1 MSGTPPRRALG
12 IDLGDRRIGLALQ
25 EDRNAPRGLP
35 TMMRRPTAAEDCE
48 RLRTIAAE
56 GRATEL
62 VVGLPL
68 HSDGGLSAQ
77 ATATLHWATEVAESL
92 QLPITFVDER
102 YSSQRAEAS
111 LGRAARGSNG
121 GAPGPARREARR
133 AAVDRE
139 AARLILEDAHNP
151 DLRIDVAALLTLHA
165 SETST

>member
-1 MSGTPPRRALG
+1 
-12 IDLGDRRIGLALQ
+12 
-25 EDRNAPRGLP
+25 
-35 TMMRRPTAAEDCE
+35 MMRRPTAAADSD

-56 GRATEL
+56 GRVTEL

-68 HSDGGLSAQ
+68 NSDGSVGPQ
-77 ATATLHWATEVAESL
+77 ATATLRWATEVAHAL

-139 AARLILEDAHNP
+139 AARLILVDALNP
-151 DLRIDVAALLTLHA
+151 ELIVNLGALTADVREATK
-165 SETST
+165 

>member
-1 MSGTPPRRALG
+1 M
-12 IDLGDRRIGLALQ
+12 
-25 EDRNAPRGLP
+25 
-35 TMMRRPTAAEDCE
+35 
-48 RLRTIAAE
+48 
-56 GRATEL
+56 TEL

-68 HSDGGLSAQ
+68 NSDGSVGPQ
-77 ATATLHWATEVAESL
+77 ATSTLRWATEVAEAL

-139 AARLILEDAHNP
+139 AARLILEDALNP
-151 DLRIDVAALLTLHA
+151 ELIVDVSALTVDV
-165 SETST
+165 SESAT

>member
-1 MSGTPPRRALG
+1 MSGTPRRSLG
-12 IDLGDRRIGLALQ
+12 IDLGERRIGLAIR
-25 EDRNAPRGLP
+25 DDASAPRGLP
-35 TMMRRPTAAEDCE
+35 TMMRRPTAAADSD

-56 GRATEL
+56 GRVTEL

-68 HSDGGLSAQ
+68 NSDGSVGPQ
-77 ATATLHWATEVAESL
+77 ATATLRWATEVAHAL

-139 AARLILEDAHNP
+139 AARLILEDALDP
-151 DLRIDVAALLTLHA
+151 GLIVDPRTLSVDVRESAI
-165 SETST
+165 

>member
-1 MSGTPPRRALG
+1 VSGTPRRTLG
-12 IDLGDRRIGLALQ
+12 IDLGERRIGLAIR
-25 EDRNAPRGLP
+25 DDASAPRGLP
-35 TMMRRPTAAEDCE
+35 TMMRRPTASADAE

-56 GRATEL
+56 GRVTEL

-68 HSDGGLSAQ
+68 HSDGSVSPQ
-77 ATATLHWATEVAESL
+77 ATSTLHWATEVAEAL

-133 AAVDRE
+133 AAIDQE
-139 AARLILEDAHNP
+139 AARLILEDALNP
-151 DLRIDVAALLTLHA
+151 ELIVDPSTLTVNVRESA
-165 SETST
+165 I

>member
-12 IDLGDRRIGLALQ
+12 IDLGDRRIGLALR
-25 EDRNAPRGLP
+25 EDSAVPRGLP
-35 TMMRRPTAAEDCE
+35 TMMRLATAAADSE

-56 GRATEL
+56 GRVTEL

-68 HSDGGLSAQ
+68 HSDGSVGTQ
-77 ATATLHWATEVAESL
+77 ATATLRWASEVASAL

-102 YSSQRAEAS
+102 YSSQRAEES

-139 AARLILEDAHNP
+139 AARLILEDALNP
-151 DLRIDVAALLTLHA
+151 ALLIDPKTLAVHVRESA
-165 SETST
+165 T

>member
-1 MSGTPPRRALG
+1 MSGTPRRSLG
-12 IDLGDRRIGLALQ
+12 IDLGERRIGLAIR
-25 EDRNAPRGLP
+25 DDASAPRGLP
-35 TMMRRPTAAEDCE
+35 TMMRRPTASADAE

-56 GRATEL
+56 GRVTEL

-68 HSDGGLSAQ
+68 HSDGSVSPQ
-77 ATATLHWATEVAESL
+77 AAATLHWATEVAEAL

-139 AARLILEDAHNP
+139 AARLILEDALNP
-151 DLRIDVAALLTLHA
+151 ELLIDPTRLAVDVREATI
-165 SETST
+165 

>member
-1 MSGTPPRRALG
+1 MNGTPRGRILG
-12 IDLGDRRIGLALQ
+12 IDLGERRIGLALR
-25 EDRNAPRGLP
+25 EDSSAPRGLP
-35 TMMRRPTAAEDCE
+35 TMMRRPTAIDDAE

-56 GRATEL
+56 GRVTEL

-68 HSDGGLSAQ
+68 HSDGSLSPQ
-77 ATATLHWATEVAESL
+77 ATATLRWATEVAETL
-92 QLPITFVDER
+92 QLPVTFVDER

-139 AARLILEDAHNP
+139 AARLILEDALNP
-151 DLRIDVAALLTLHA
+151 ELIVDPATLAVDVREATR
-165 SETST
+165 

>member
-1 MSGTPPRRALG
+1 MSGTPPRRVLG
-12 IDLGDRRIGLALQ
+12 IDLGERRIGLALR
-25 EDRNAPRGLP
+25 EDGTAPRGLP

-56 GRATEL
+56 GRVTEL

-68 HSDGGLSAQ
+68 HSDGGLSPQ
-77 ATATLHWATEVAESL
+77 ATATLRWANAVAQSM

-133 AAVDRE
+133 AAIDRE
-139 AARLILEDAHNP
+139 AARLILEDALNP
-151 DLRIDVAALLTLHA
+151 ELLIDPTTLVVDVRESA
-165 SETST
+165 K

>member
-1 MSGTPPRRALG
+1 VSGTPRRSLG
-12 IDLGDRRIGLALQ
+12 IDLGERRIGLAIR
-25 EDRNAPRGLP
+25 EDSAAPRGLP
-35 TMMRRPTAAEDCE
+35 TMMRRPTASADSE

-56 GRATEL
+56 GRVTEL

-68 HSDGGLSAQ
+68 HSDGSVSPQ
-77 ATATLHWATEVAESL
+77 ATATLHWATEVAEAL

-139 AARLILEDAHNP
+139 AARLILEDALNP
-151 DLRIDVAALLTLHA
+151 QLIVDPSTLTVDVREATI
-165 SETST
+165 

>member
-1 MSGTPPRRALG
+1 MSGTPRRSLG
-12 IDLGDRRIGLALQ
+12 IDLGERRIGLAIR
-25 EDRNAPRGLP
+25 DDASAPRGLP
-35 TMMRRPTAAEDCE
+35 TMMRRPTASADAE

-56 GRATEL
+56 GRVTEL

-68 HSDGGLSAQ
+68 HSDGSVSPQ
-77 ATATLHWATEVAESL
+77 AAATLHWATEVAEVL

-139 AARLILEDAHNP
+139 AARLILEDALNP
-151 DLRIDVAALLTLHA
+151 ELLIDPTRLAVDVREATI
-165 SETST
+165 

>member
-1 MSGTPPRRALG
+1 MSGTPPRRSLG
-12 IDLGDRRIGLALQ
+12 IDLGERRIGLAIR
-25 EDRNAPRGLP
+25 EDASAPRGLP
-35 TMMRRPTAAEDCE
+35 TMMRRPTAAADSD
-48 RLRTIAAE
+48 RLRTIVAE
-56 GRATEL
+56 GRVTEL

-68 HSDGGLSAQ
+68 HSDGSVGPQ
-77 ATATLHWATEVAESL
+77 ATATLRWATEVAEAL

-139 AARLILEDAHNP
+139 AARLILEDALNP
-151 DLRIDVAALLTLHA
+151 ELLIDPVVLAVGMRESAT
-165 SETST
+165 

>member
-1 MSGTPPRRALG
+1 VSGIPPRRVLG
-12 IDLGDRRIGLALQ
+12 IDLGERRIGLALR
-25 EDRNAPRGLP
+25 EDGTAPRGLP

-56 GRATEL
+56 GRVTEL

-68 HSDGGLSAQ
+68 HSDGGLSSQ
-77 ATATLHWATEVAESL
+77 ATATLRWANAVAQSM

-133 AAVDRE
+133 AAIDRE
-139 AARLILEDAHNP
+139 AARLILEDALNP
-151 DLRIDVAALLTLHA
+151 ELLIDPTALVVDVRESA
-165 SETST
+165 K

>member
-1 MSGTPPRRALG
+1 MSGTPHGRFLG
-12 IDLGDRRIGLALQ
+12 IDLGERRIGLALR
-25 EDRNAPRGLP
+25 EDSAAARGLP
-35 TMMRRPTAAEDCE
+35 TMMRRPTAAADSD

-56 GRATEL
+56 GRVTEL

-68 HSDGGLSAQ
+68 NSDGSVGPQ
-77 ATATLHWATEVAESL
+77 ATTTLRWATEVAEAL

-133 AAVDRE
+133 AAVDQE
-139 AARLILEDAHNP
+139 AARLILEDALNP
-151 DLRIDVAALLTLHA
+151 DLLIDPTTLTVHMRESA
-165 SETST
+165 T

>member
-1 MSGTPPRRALG
+1 MSATPRRSLG
-12 IDLGDRRIGLALQ
+12 IDLGERRIGLAIR
-25 EDRNAPRGLP
+25 EDSAAPRGLP
-35 TMMRRPTAAEDCE
+35 TMMRRPTAAADSD

-56 GRATEL
+56 GRVTEL

-68 HSDGGLSAQ
+68 NSDGSVGPQ
-77 ATATLHWATEVAESL
+77 ATATLRWATEVAHAL

-139 AARLILEDAHNP
+139 AARLILEDALNP
-151 DLRIDVAALLTLHA
+151 ELIVNLGALTADVREATK
-165 SETST
+165 

>member
-1 MSGTPPRRALG
+1 VLG
-12 IDLGDRRIGLALQ
+12 IDLGERRIGLALR
-25 EDRNAPRGLP
+25 EDGTAPRGLP

-56 GRATEL
+56 GRVTEL

-68 HSDGGLSAQ
+68 HSDGGLSSQ
-77 ATATLHWATEVAESL
+77 ATTTLRWANEVAQSL

-133 AAVDRE
+133 AAIDRE
-139 AARLILEDAHNP
+139 AARLILEDALNP
-151 DLRIDVAALLTLHA
+151 ELLIDPTTLVVDVRESA
-165 SETST
+165 K

>member
-1 MSGTPPRRALG
+1 MNGTPHGRYLG
-12 IDLGDRRIGLALQ
+12 IDLGGRRIGLALR
-25 EDRNAPRGLP
+25 EDSAAAHGLP
-35 TMMRRPTAAEDCE
+35 TMLRRPSALADAE

-56 GRATEL
+56 GRVTEL

-68 HSDGGLSAQ
+68 NSDGSVGPQ
-77 ATATLHWATEVAESL
+77 ASTTLRWATEVAYAL

-133 AAVDRE
+133 AAIDQE
-139 AARLILEDAHNP
+139 AARLILEDAMNP
-151 DLRIDVAALLTLHA
+151 ELLIDPAVLVVDTRESAI
-165 SETST
+165 

>member
-1 MSGTPPRRALG
+1 MSGTPRRALG
-12 IDLGDRRIGLALQ
+12 IDLGERRIGLAIR
-25 EDRNAPRGLP
+25 DDASAPRGLP
-35 TMMRRPTAAEDCE
+35 TMMRRPTASADAE

-56 GRATEL
+56 GRVTEL

-68 HSDGGLSAQ
+68 HSDGSVSPQ
-77 ATATLHWATEVAESL
+77 AAATLHWATEVAEAL

-139 AARLILEDAHNP
+139 AARLILEDALNP
-151 DLRIDVAALLTLHA
+151 ELLIDPTRLAVDVREATI
-165 SETST
+165 

>member
-12 IDLGDRRIGLALQ
+12 IDLGDRRIGLALR
-25 EDRNAPRGLP
+25 EDSAAPRGLP
-35 TMMRRPTAAEDCE
+35 TMMRLATAAADSE

-56 GRATEL
+56 GRVTEL

-68 HSDGGLSAQ
+68 HSDGSVGTQ
-77 ATATLHWATEVAESL
+77 ATATLRWASEVASAL

-102 YSSQRAEAS
+102 YSSQRAEES

-139 AARLILEDAHNP
+139 AARLILEDALNP
-151 DLRIDVAALLTLHA
+151 ALLIDPKTLAVHVRESA
-165 SETST
+165 T

>member
-12 IDLGDRRIGLALQ
+12 IDLGDRRIGLALR
-25 EDRNAPRGLP
+25 EDSAAPRGLP
-35 TMMRRPTAAEDCE
+35 TMMRLATAAADSE

-56 GRATEL
+56 GRVTEL

-68 HSDGGLSAQ
+68 HSDGSVGTQ
-77 ATATLHWATEVAESL
+77 ATATLRWASEVASAL

-102 YSSQRAEAS
+102 YSSQRAEES

-139 AARLILEDAHNP
+139 AARIILEDALNP
-151 DLRIDVAALLTLHA
+151 ALLIDPKTLAVHVRESA
-165 SETST
+165 T